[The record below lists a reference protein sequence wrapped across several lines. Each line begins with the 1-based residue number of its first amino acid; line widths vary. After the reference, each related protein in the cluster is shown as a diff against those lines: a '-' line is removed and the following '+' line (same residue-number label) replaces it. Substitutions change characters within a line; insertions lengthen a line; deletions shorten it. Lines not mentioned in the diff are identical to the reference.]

1 MAIDEHPVH
10 MVFAPV
16 ITEHPAIQDGEFG
29 KADGEEFCYLN
40 SVCMYVGAGRGCLLD

>member
-29 KADGEEFCYLN
+29 RQTARN
-40 SVCMYVGAGRGCLLD
+40 SAT

>member
-16 ITEHPAIQDGEFG
+16 ITKHPGIQDGGFG
-29 KADGEEFCYLN
+29 RQTARDSATWN
-40 SVCMYVGAGRGCLLD
+40 SVRMLGRERVAY